1 MQSMRLSLLTVLLG
15 LLAAP
20 PVWAG
25 WSSKGE
31 LALEGRV
38 FLDDDNAATID
49 QGIGMMGR
57 VQVDHRYKSFKER
70 LRVYGR
76 LDQQDPARTILVVEE
91 AWAQWKFKP
100 FKLKVGFDLL
110 NWTATEAFH
119 PADIFNS
126 RNLDSDL
133 QNYEKVGEPMVSL
146 AVKTPVGRFT
156 LYHMPTFVQPI
167 LPSPASRLSFSP
179 GQELGVSRLDVSG
192 KLTDRWFA
200 PQFGLRW
207 RYAFDNADISMHAI
221 HHQDRSQPSVII
233 LDNAPSALFQTVTQ
247 IGGTYQHVVEAFVLK
262 LEAAWRIFHK
272 PSDEEQG
279 ILFLDGS
286 NGRPDHGRVA
296 FGLEYG
302 LSHEAG
308 SESTLLL
315 EAQSLVGTSRETA
328 SMLDTFQADVLVGYR
343 FAFND
348 ASSTSFIISG
358 IADVE
363 HLDEFIG
370 SFSCERRFGETWIAK
385 VSVRVLHTGDPVSQL
400 EAKPLQRLRES
411 DYVGLQLTRHF

>member
-1 MQSMRLSLLTVLLG
+1 MHPLRLSIACTLLG
-15 LLAAP
+15 LFLATPAY
-20 PVWAG
+20 AG

-31 LALEGRV
+31 LAVEGRV
-38 FLDDDNAATID
+38 FLDDDNDTTID

-57 VQVDHRYKSFKER
+57 LQIDHRHKAFKER
-70 LRVYGR
+70 LRMYGR
-76 LDQQDPARTILVVEE
+76 LDQQDPARTILVIEE

-100 FKLKVGFDLL
+100 FKLKVGYDLL

-133 QNYEKVGEPMVSL
+133 QNYEKLGELMVSL
-146 AVKTPVGRFT
+146 SAKTALGNFT
-156 LYHMPTFVQPI
+156 LYHMPTFTQPI

-179 GQELGVSRLDVSG
+179 GQEFAVSRLNASG
-192 KLTDRWFA
+192 KITDQWFA

-207 RYAFDNADISMHAI
+207 RYAFDNADISLHGI
-221 HHQDRSQPSVII
+221 HHQDRSQPTVIVV
-233 LDNAPSALFQTVTQ
+233 DNAPSALFQTVTQ
-247 IGGTYQHVVEAFVLK
+247 VGGTYQHVVDAFILK
-262 LEAAWRIFHK
+262 VEAAWRIFHK
-272 PSDEEQG
+272 PSEEDQG
-279 ILFLDGS
+279 IVFLDGS

-302 LSHEAG
+302 LAHEAG
-308 SESTLLL
+308 SESTLLV

-328 SMLDTFQADVLVGYR
+328 ALLDTFQADVLLGYR

-348 ASSTSFIISG
+348 VASTSFIISG

-363 HLDEFIG
+363 NLDEFIG

-385 VSVRVLHTGDPVSQL
+385 ASVRILHTEEATNLL
-400 EAKPLQRLRES
+400 EAKPLQRIGKS
-411 DYVGLQLTRHF
+411 DHISLQITRHF

>member
-1 MQSMRLSLLTVLLG
+1 MHAARLLFLPVVLA
-15 LLAAP
+15 LLAVTPA
-20 PVWAG
+20 WAG
-25 WSSKGE
+25 WSSQGE
-31 LALEGRV
+31 LALEGRL
-38 FLDDDNAATID
+38 FLDDDNETTID
-49 QGIGMMGR
+49 QAIGMMGR
-57 VQVDHRYKSFKER
+57 VQIDHRYKSFKER

-76 LDQQDPARTILVVEE
+76 LDQQDPVRTILVIEE

-100 FKLKVGFDLL
+100 FKLRVGYDLL

-146 AVKTPVGRFT
+146 AVKTAVGKFT
-156 LYHMPTFVQPI
+156 FYHMPTFVQPI
-167 LPSPASRLSFSP
+167 LPSPSSRLSFAP
-179 GQELGVSRLDVSG
+179 GQDLGVKRLDVSG
-192 KLTDRWFA
+192 KLTSRWFA

-207 RYAFDNADISMHAI
+207 RYSFDNADISLHGI
-221 HHQDRSQPSVII
+221 HHQDRSQPSVILI
-233 LDNAPSALFQTVTQ
+233 DNTPTALFQTVTQ
-247 IGGTYQHVVEAFVLK
+247 VGGTYQHVVEGFILK

-272 PSDEEQG
+272 PADEDQG
-279 ILFLDGS
+279 ILFLDGT
-286 NGRPDHGRVA
+286 NGKPDHGRIA

-302 LSHEAG
+302 LAHDAG

-315 EAQSLVGTSRETA
+315 EGQSLVGTSRETA
-328 SMLDTFQADVLVGYR
+328 SMLDTFQADVLLGYR

-348 ASSTSFIISG
+348 EASTSFIISG

-370 SFSCERRFGETWIAK
+370 SFSFERRIGETWIAK
-385 VSVRVLHTGDPVSQL
+385 ASVRILTTADPVSVL
-400 EAKPLQRLRES
+400 DAKPLQRLRQS
-411 DYVGLQLTRHF
+411 DHVGIQITRHF